1 MSVADATAVIMLI
14 VLMMICGDHIHDL
27 ANVIMSIITGRAIAQ
42 RLDMRNTRKAFRRKQ
57 RNPGHL
63 LLLAKGKNVQKHEGC
78 RQGDRQKGQE
88 GRVTRKRLVE
98 RSAFVFGMLNVDNRR
113 Y

>member
-1 MSVADATAVIMLI
+1 MLI
-14 VLMMICGDHIHDL
+14 VIMMICGDHIHDL

-63 LLLAKGKNVQKHEGC
+63 LLLAKGKMF
-78 RQGDRQKGQE
+78 
-88 GRVTRKRLVE
+88 
-98 RSAFVFGMLNVDNRR
+98 RSMKDVDKEIGKKDKKEE
-113 Y
+113 